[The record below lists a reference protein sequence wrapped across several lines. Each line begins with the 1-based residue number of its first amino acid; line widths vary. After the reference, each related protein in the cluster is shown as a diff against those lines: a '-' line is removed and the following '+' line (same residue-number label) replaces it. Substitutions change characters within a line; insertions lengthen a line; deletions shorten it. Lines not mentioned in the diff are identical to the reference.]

1 MGIDTFLFVFV
12 VVVAVLVVVVHKNH
26 LDSIAALRAEF
37 YGLRQSF
44 SPQQQN
50 TVVAPQQEPAPV
62 VAPTEPTAPTA
73 QS

>member
-12 VVVAVLVVVVHKNH
+12 VVLAVLVVFVHKHH
-26 LDSIAALRAEF
+26 LDSIEALRAEF
-37 YGLRQSF
+37 YALRHMV

-62 VAPTEPTAPTA
+62 VAPTEPTAPTS
-73 QS
+73 QI

>member
-12 VVVAVLVVVVHKNH
+12 VVLAVLVVVVHKHH

-37 YGLRQSF
+37 DALRQLV

-50 TVVAPQQEPAPV
+50 TVVAPQQETPPV
-62 VAPTEPTAPTA
+62 VAPTEPTAPTS

>member
-1 MGIDTFLFVFV
+1 MELNTFLFVFV
-12 VVVAVLVVVVHKNH
+12 VVVAVLVVVVHKHH

-37 YGLRQSF
+37 DALRQSV

-50 TVVAPQQEPAPV
+50 TVVAPQQEAAPV